1 MSSNDRKIKLEY
13 GDFQTPPALAEMVCR
28 KLVELNVNPT
38 TIIEPT
44 CGVGNFIQA
53 AARSFPSAAK
63 IIGVEI
69 NQNYLTQVRLNKQLF
84 QDQRCDISHGDF
96 FQFDW
101 ESLVNQCSDRLLVLG
116 NFPWVTNSQ
125 QGTIRSANLPK
136 KNNFHNHKGLDG
148 ITGKSNFDISEWM
161 LIQVVQWLQKRDAD
175 LAMLCKTSTARK
187 LLNYIHSQKLH
198 LADCATYTI
207 DTKKYFDANVDAC
220 LLVCKFDA
228 DSQNY
233 FCDVFSSLETF
244 DCHRIG
250 YHNNLLVK
258 DIDAFSELS
267 NLYAV
272 NSGTKWRSGVK
283 HDCSSV
289 MEFKKIDN
297 YFVNTLGEVADI
309 EETYLFPLLK
319 GSGVAQNRINATD
332 RYMLI
337 TQKFIGESTENIQ
350 KIAPKTGRYL
360 ESRGQ
365 YLDNRKS
372 KIYQNSPRF
381 SIFGV
386 GDYTFKPWKIAIG
399 GLYKKLEFRLIGEI
413 ANKPVIFDDTVYFLS
428 FDDEGVAR
436 QTFELLNSSAAIK
449 FYSAIVFWDEKRPI
463 KSSVLN
469 CLNLALLADSEFIL
483 HSDKQADIQTIYCAN

>member
-1 MSSNDRKIKLEY
+1 MTSNNRKTKLEY

-28 KLVELNVNPT
+28 KLVELNVNPG

-44 CGVGNFIQA
+44 CGIGNFIQA

-69 NQNYLTQVRLNKQLF
+69 NQNYLKEVRLNKQLF
-84 QDQRCDISHGDF
+84 QDERCDIWHGDF
-96 FQFDW
+96 FDFDW
-101 ESLVNQCSDRLLVLG
+101 KSLVDRCSNRLLVLG

-125 QGTIRSANLPK
+125 QGTIGSENLPK
-136 KNNFHNHKGLDG
+136 KNNFQNHSGLDAL
-148 ITGKSNFDISEWM
+148 TGKSNFDISEWM
-161 LIQVVQWLQKRDAD
+161 LIQAVQWLQKRDAD

-187 LLNYIHSQKLH
+187 LLNYLHSQKLN
-198 LADCATYTI
+198 LADCATYKI
-207 DTKKYFDANVDAC
+207 DAKKYFDANVDAC
-220 LLVCKFDA
+220 LLVCQFDA
-228 DSQNY
+228 HSRNY
-233 FCDVFSSLETF
+233 FCDVFSSLETS

-258 DIDAFSELS
+258 DINSFSKLS

-283 HDCSSV
+283 HDCSNV
-289 MEFKKIDN
+289 MEFRKIDN
-297 YFVNTLGEVADI
+297 YFVNTFGEVVDI
-309 EETYLFPLLK
+309 EDTYLFPLIK

-337 TQKFIGESTENIQ
+337 TQKFIGESTENIK

-360 ESRGQ
+360 EDCGQ

-372 KIYQNSPRF
+372 KIYQNNPRF

-386 GDYTFKPWKIAIG
+386 GDYTFKLWKIAIC
-399 GLYKKLEFRLIGEI
+399 GLYKKLDFRLIGEI
-413 ANKPVIFDDTVYFLS
+413 ADKPVVFDDTVYFLG

-436 QTFELLNSSAAIK
+436 QTFELLNSRAAIN

-463 KSSVLN
+463 KSSILN
-469 CLNLALLADSEFIL
+469 CLNLALLADWEFVT
-483 HSDKQADIQTIYCAN
+483 ADARR